1 MAGEPAESVPAA
13 NQTLVLLRGVAGA
26 IAGGIAGYFAFNFLA
41 ARGLYG
47 LMIPG
52 LLIGMAAGIA
62 ARGKSQALGIVCAA
76 AALALMIVA
85 EWHRAPMVKDQSLT
99 YFVTHLHQMNNAT
112 VKFVMLALGT
122 AAAYWFG
129 QGR

>member
-13 NQTLVLLRGVAGA
+13 NQTVVLLRGIAGA
-26 IAGGIAGYFAFNFLA
+26 VAGGIAGYFAFNFLA

-52 LLIGMAAGIA
+52 LLLGMAAGIT

-112 VKFVMLALGT
+112 VKF
-122 AAAYWFG
+122 
-129 QGR
+129 